1 VKERSECVRSR
12 RGVDTNQQLDLC
24 IKYNTKSIIPF
35 VCFRCRDSSDR
46 LMAANDQNDKIKR
59 LKRQKLL
66 SKITRNVPDHNGW
79 SDRILF
85 LLLSMVMLDFTWWP
99 DAEEEAGKSPLST
112 NHAATRFPR
121 YSPTLFNRVVRSRRT
136 WSYSSASLSLVS
148 PPSLTSSFVDGR
160 VIG

>member
-1 VKERSECVRSR
+1 
-12 RGVDTNQQLDLC
+12 
-24 IKYNTKSIIPF
+24 
-35 VCFRCRDSSDR
+35 
-46 LMAANDQNDKIKR
+46 MAANDQNDKIKR

-112 NHAATRFPR
+112 NHAATRFPGTHLPCLIAWYAAAVLR
-121 YSPTLFNRVVRSRRT
+121 AILLPH
-136 WSYSSASLSLVS
+136 
-148 PPSLTSSFVDGR
+148 
-160 VIG
+160 